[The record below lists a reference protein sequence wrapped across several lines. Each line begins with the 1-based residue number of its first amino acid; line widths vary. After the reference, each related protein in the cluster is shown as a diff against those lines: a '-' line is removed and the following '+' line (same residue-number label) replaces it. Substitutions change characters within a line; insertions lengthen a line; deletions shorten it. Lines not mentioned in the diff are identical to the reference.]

1 MKKIWLVLSA
11 VAFISACSDKAEEQT
26 SQQKDS
32 AYQIIDEN
40 ETIVAQP
47 QYDIKFEDVIYQYD
61 ANNLLQECDKGSDII
76 CAIDLQVKCT
86 INHKLPECDAQKLPK
101 FTFMEDESLQ
111 RPTQA
116 SFQIVRIK
124 PIDATTIE
132 VYTSSD
138 CNGVWF
144 GLCKGNIV
152 YVLSNKSGEWSVKDL
167 YALQSI

>member
-1 MKKIWLVLSA
+1 MKKFWLALGA
-11 VAFISACSDKAEEQT
+11 LAFISSCSEKTEEQA
-26 SQQKDS
+26 QQQDA

-40 ETIVAQP
+40 ETVVAQP
-47 QYDIKFEDVIYQYD
+47 QFDIKFEDVVYQYD
-61 ANNLLQECDKGSDII
+61 ANNLPQACDKGSDII

-111 RPTQA
+111 RPTKA

-138 CNGVWF
+138 CDGVWF

-152 YVLSNKSGEWSVKDL
+152 YVLSNKSGEWIVKDL